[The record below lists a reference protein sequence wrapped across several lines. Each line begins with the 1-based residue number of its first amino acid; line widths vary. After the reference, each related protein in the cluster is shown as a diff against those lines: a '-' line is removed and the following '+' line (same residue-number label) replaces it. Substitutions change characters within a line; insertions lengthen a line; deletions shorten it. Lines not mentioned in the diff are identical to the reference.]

1 MKFPIEDDAAVF
13 TTEPIA
19 AGDAFLN
26 ALRYDNTG
34 NNLGVRVTTSGGV
47 VVSNGLLFDADGR
60 LVIIDATAGMPANAV
75 ASNGLM
81 FSDGALCVS
90 SNNAST
96 IQNGMPLD
104 LAGALCVGSTVL
116 GMVVLRSFGADA
128 HLYLP
133 GVGYVNGIDAGNWL
147 DTGFAATAVDQ
158 PVGLAMDAVNTQLG
172 PELVTNGDFANGTT
186 GWSAIN
192 GAVLS
197 TSGGE
202 LVITANGASNFP
214 GALQALTTV
223 VGKTYEMFF
232 TGRRGTSSSTVGM
245 SMGNITPGYN
255 LPFNGTTSDLTV
267 RIIFTATATTVT
279 INPFIV
285 GSPAAAGTA
294 IFDNISVREISGAI
308 YASNNT
314 TAQKPILRR
323 DANGRWFWEFSA
335 ASSQR
340 LALSAVPFQTTD
352 DHFIAAGFQL
362 QTTSP
367 TSTRRIFDLG
377 TSGAT
382 QETISAFQVGAGDGR
397 LRFRWCGT
405 NGVGNEINTPA
416 ALLADTQYVA
426 SMRRVGSSK
435 QAWIDASTL
444 GTNTNALG
452 PSAFNLASIGMR
464 SATASEFF
472 DGFMYPQI
480 WIKGAVTDEQAT
492 TLRRFIAAF
501 QGRTI

>member
-147 DTGFAATAVDQ
+147 DTGFAATAQDQ
-158 PVGLAMDAVNTQLG
+158 PVGLAMDAVNTARG
-172 PELVTNGDFANGTT
+172 PELVVNGDFANGTT

-340 LALSAVPFQTTD
+340 LALSAVPFQMSD
-352 DHFIAAGFQL
+352 SFIVIAAS
-362 QTTSP
+362 QTNTATTVNAKPIFSIGGAGAAFFELSYAP
-367 TSTRRIFDLG
+367 STNYPRAVYKDDAAVQNTVNDSVDYGSTPIVMSAVKVGDTKTVRVNGVDRASTSTPIGAASITTAAIGARFS
-377 TSGAT
+377 SGAFLPFYNDMLHGL
-382 QETISAFQVGAGDGR
+382 I
-397 LRFRWCGT
+397 LIKGT
-405 NGVGNEINTPA
+405 
-416 ALLADTQYVA
+416 
-426 SMRRVGSSK
+426 
-435 QAWIDASTL
+435 
-444 GTNTNALG
+444 
-452 PSAFNLASIGMR
+452 
-464 SATASEFF
+464 ATA
-472 DGFMYPQI
+472 
-480 WIKGAVTDEQAT
+480 EQLL
-492 TLRRFIAAF
+492 TLERCLAAF
-501 QGRTI
+501 QGRTL